1 MPNEDHRPVIAA
13 HLSQE
18 SYDALMDYVAE
29 NGTTVAALLESIGR
43 VLALTKREGRPKRPD
58 WLAAIME
65 DSRRIAAERRR
76 RR

>member
-1 MPNEDHRPVIAA
+1 VPEFERTIAA
-13 HLSQE
+13 HLSQQ
-18 SYDALMDYVAE
+18 SYDALMDYVGD

-43 VLALTKREGRPKRPD
+43 ALALSQQGGRPERPD
-58 WLAAIME
+58 WLTAIME

>member
-1 MPNEDHRPVIAA
+1 MRNEGHRPVIAA
-13 HLSQE
+13 HLSQD

-43 VLALTKREGRPKRPD
+43 LLALTQREGRPERPD
-58 WLAAIME
+58 WLAAIIE